1 MTFNPVK
8 KTLVGL
14 AISLSIAAF
23 AIPAHAMEVDETYNV
38 EENDTFWSVSQKL
51 HIPLQDLLA
60 ANESIDPMNVYKGLV
75 FKLPPMLEKTV
86 FAYKAESDKE
96 IAMEAAP
103 TLAATPAPAAAAP
116 AAAPVEATPAA
127 TPVKAKATPKATA
140 KPAQATTKPVAA
152 VAAAAAA
159 GTIQTANG
167 SETAYS
173 KMIPVVATAYSDA
186 PEENGGWGAVDY
198 FGNPLKVGT
207 IAVDPK
213 VIPMGSKVY
222 VTGISYN
229 GLPSGMIATATDQGG
244 AIKGSRIDIFIPR
257 SMGDVSKFGMQNVKV
272 YVLK

>member
-8 KTLVGL
+8 KTLAGL

-23 AIPAHAMEVDETYNV
+23 AVPAHAMEVDETYNV

-51 HIPLQDLLA
+51 HIPLQDLMA
-60 ANESIDPMNVYKGLV
+60 ANESIDPLNVYKGLV

-96 IAMEAAP
+96 VAMEAAP
-103 TLAATPAPAAAAP
+103 TPAATPAPATATP
-116 AAAPVEATPAA
+116 AAAPVEAKPVAP
-127 TPVKAKATPKATA
+127 PVKAKATPKATA

-152 VAAAAAA
+152 AAA

-167 SETAYS
+167 SEAAYS

-198 FGNPLKVGT
+198 FGNPLKIGT

-213 VIPMGSKVY
+213 VIPMGTKVY

-244 AIKGSRIDIFIPR
+244 AIKGNRIDIFIPR
-257 SMGDVSKFGMQNVKV
+257 SMGDVKKFGMQNVKV